1 MAKKSASENAKDKE
15 KKRLRDSFRS
25 FDLDPVDPPAPAEQ
39 EPEKNIY
46 DLGLNNHDA
55 ANDDE
60 ADDDRPSRKGWSLE
74 EEAEQERIAEAAMG
88 ILPKRKEIR
97 KAIEEASD
105 LDMIRVIAA
114 GLIENHYRG
123 RLDPKDVDSMSAA
136 ALLVDAENFD
146 DIFESFDPLTT
157 SIVDEI
163 RMTDEIEDPEQ
174 YYTALS
180 QMEPESKR
188 VFIALQLAELEASQE
203 DLKEGR
209 DGPYQDDHEEMA
221 EKIAAASDGV
231 DKGLVR
237 RAVSLFNE
245 VSRDS
250 GYTVNLNFD
259 RNGYV
264 HSQPFPDIP
273 VKKEPKDPSAKGG
286 APKPPKP

>member
-25 FDLDPVDPPAPAEQ
+25 FDLAPVDPPAPAEQ
-39 EPEKNIY
+39 EPEKNLY
-46 DLGLNNHDA
+46 DLGFNTRDA
-55 ANDDE
+55 ANDDDVPE
-60 ADDDRPSRKGWSLE
+60 DDRPSKKGWSLE
-74 EEAEQERIAEAAMG
+74 EEAEQERIAQAAMG

-97 KAIEEASD
+97 RAIEEASD
-105 LDMIRVIAA
+105 LDMTRVIAA

-123 RLDPKDVDSMSAA
+123 RLNPKDVDSMTAA

-174 YYTALS
+174 YYSALS

-188 VFIALQLAELEASQE
+188 VFIALQLAELEAAQE

-209 DGPYQDDHEEMA
+209 DGPYQDDHEAMA
-221 EKIAAASDGV
+221 EDIAAASEGV

-245 VSRDS
+245 VSRNS
-250 GYTVNLNFD
+250 GYTVNLTID
-259 RNGYV
+259 KDGYV
-264 HSQPFPDIP
+264 QSQPFPDIP
-273 VKKEPKDPSAKGG
+273 VKKEPKDPKNG

>member
-1 MAKKSASENAKDKE
+1 MAKKSASDNAKDKE

-39 EPEKNIY
+39 EPEKDLY
-46 DLGLNNHDA
+46 DLGFNTRDA
-55 ANDDE
+55 ANDDDVP
-60 ADDDRPSRKGWSLE
+60 DDDRPSRKGWSLE
-74 EEAEQERIAEAAMG
+74 EEAEQERIAQAALG

-97 KAIEEASD
+97 RAIEEASD
-105 LDMIRVIAA
+105 LDMTRVIAA

-123 RLDPKDVDSMSAA
+123 RLNPKDVDSMTAA

-174 YYTALS
+174 YYSALS

-188 VFIALQLAELEASQE
+188 VFIALQLAELEAAQE

-209 DGPYQDDHEEMA
+209 DGPYQDDHEDMA
-221 EKIAAASDGV
+221 EKIAAASEGV

-245 VSRDS
+245 VSRNS
-250 GYTVNLNFD
+250 GYTVNLTID
-259 RNGYV
+259 KDGYV
-264 HSQPFPDIP
+264 QSQPFPDIP
-273 VKKEPKDPSAKGG
+273 VKKEPKDPKNG

>member
-1 MAKKSASENAKDKE
+1 MAKKSASDNAKDKE

-25 FDLDPVDPPAPAEQ
+25 FDLDPVEPPAPAEQ
-39 EPEKNIY
+39 EPEKDLY
-46 DLGLNNHDA
+46 DLGFNTRDA
-55 ANDDE
+55 ANDDDVP
-60 ADDDRPSRKGWSLE
+60 DDDRPSRKGWSLE
-74 EEAEQERIAEAAMG
+74 EEAEQERIVQAALG

-97 KAIEEASD
+97 RAIEEASD
-105 LDMIRVIAA
+105 LDMTRVIAA

-123 RLDPKDVDSMSAA
+123 RLNPKDVDSMTAA

-163 RMTDEIEDPEQ
+163 RMTDEIEDPDQ
-174 YYTALS
+174 YYSALS

-188 VFIALQLAELEASQE
+188 VFIALQLAELEAAQE

-209 DGPYQDDHEEMA
+209 DGPYQDDHEAMA
-221 EKIAAASDGV
+221 EDIAAASEGV

-245 VSRDS
+245 VSRNS
-250 GYTVNLNFD
+250 GYTVNLTID
-259 RNGYV
+259 KDGYV
-264 HSQPFPDIP
+264 QSQPFPDIP
-273 VKKEPKDPSAKGG
+273 VKKEPKDPKNG

>member
-39 EPEKNIY
+39 EPEKNLY
-46 DLGLNNHDA
+46 DLGFNTRDA
-55 ANDDE
+55 ANDDDVPE
-60 ADDDRPSRKGWSLE
+60 DDRPSKKGWSLE
-74 EEAEQERIAEAAMG
+74 EEAEQERIAQAAMG

-97 KAIEEASD
+97 RAIEEASD
-105 LDMIRVIAA
+105 LDMTRVIAA

-123 RLDPKDVDSMSAA
+123 RLNPKDVDSMTAA

-174 YYTALS
+174 YYSALS

-188 VFIALQLAELEASQE
+188 VFIALQLAELEAAQE

-209 DGPYQDDHEEMA
+209 DGPYQDDHEAMA
-221 EKIAAASDGV
+221 EDIAAASEGV

-245 VSRDS
+245 VSRNS
-250 GYTVNLNFD
+250 GYTVNLTID
-259 RNGYV
+259 KDGYV
-264 HSQPFPDIP
+264 QSQPFPDIP
-273 VKKEPKDPSAKGG
+273 VKKEPKDPKNG